1 MSATVAIVVVIV
13 LVVVGIGG
21 YLGWKQWIR
30 YKSNKALLD
39 WAGANMEYGQLEE
52 GVVRQ
57 TSETS
62 ALLADIVLAEFVNRP
77 HGFRLSYPKDWSVN
91 AAKTFEAPIVVQFA
105 CPRSEK
111 VYKTLTVVRFVIC
124 FCAVC
129 ARACGVCDDL
139 SCFLL
144 QTWEDSS
151 WSGVTAE
158 EHGLSVRL

>member
-1 MSATVAIVVVIV
+1 MSATVAIVVVVV
-13 LVVVGIGG
+13 LVAVAVGG

-52 GVVRQ
+52 GAARQ

-62 ALLADIVLAEFVNRP
+62 ALLSDIILTEFLNRP
-77 HGFRLSYPKDWSVN
+77 HGFRLSHPKDWSVN

-111 VYKTLTVVRFVIC
+111 TYKTLTVVLLEVIACIFAGRYAEWLTALWCVDGADVGGCKLERC
-124 FCAVC
+124 F
-129 ARACGVCDDL
+129 R
-139 SCFLL
+139 
-144 QTWEDSS
+144 
-151 WSGVTAE
+151 
-158 EHGLSVRL
+158 